1 MCDSSQG
8 STQDNWVFTQHI
20 AYLSAREIRIE
31 VTYTLAECQSNQQ
44 QSQCNINF
52 LTFHRYDRD
61 QPNSAAQVNT
71 GNYNQLQ
78 QIDYPNPGFMDVT
91 ATFTF
96 LRPGAR
102 QGFYLGIKD
111 TGTCGSIRR
120 LQVYYLVCPGAAVHL
135 VTYPELALPP
145 DGVTTDE
152 ASCVAN
158 AELDSGES
166 ADIRAFHDGRC
177 DYDVSCH
184 CLEGYEENPPRSQ
197 NGGTDPTTCQG
208 QNAVLC
214 VRIFAWSD
222 LSGAI
227 FVVV

>member
-20 AYLSAREIRIE
+20 AYLEAREVRIE
-31 VTYTLAECQSNQQ
+31 IIYTLEECQSTAQQ
-44 QSQCNINF
+44 PQCKINF

-61 QPNSAAQVNT
+61 QPNSAAQVYRS
-71 GNYNQLQ
+71 NYNELERLE
-78 QIDYPNPGFMDVT
+78 YSGSGEVT
-91 ATFTF
+91 TTFTF

-111 TGTCGSIRR
+111 NGTCGSIRR
-120 LQVYYLVCPGAAVHL
+120 LQVYYRVCPGAAVHL

-145 DGVTTDE
+145 DGVTTGE

-158 AELDSGES
+158 AELDSGKS
-166 ADIRAFHDGRC
+166 ADIRAFNDGQC

-197 NGGTDPTTCQG
+197 NGGTDPATCRG
-208 QNAVLC
+208 Q
-214 VRIFAWSD
+214 
-222 LSGAI
+222 SGD
-227 FVVV
+227 